1 MSPRHLSGAVNSPLP
16 VQPPLRGDLSLRTS
30 VLWSSQELPRPS
42 QLKPAEQGRGG
53 GRRGHRSC
61 KGDSEVGHPACA
73 AVPCENWTRYPGQP
87 ARSVLPPGLG
97 RMPGAAS
104 GGSPLLQATIFP
116 RDPRPAP
123 PSARPVSGF
132 GKARQLLC
140 CHGAPKLSLGLADQE
155 EAVLGGPLGSSPPRG
170 TVDKAWALCGPAQE
184 RGPSGQWPGD
194 ARCGQAPLPPRGEQ
208 LRAWWPG
215 LGRAALPL
223 PRARL
228 PRGPPQTSGLP
239 EKPFCP
245 PGAPSWK
252 RTTPTFTLQTLPA
265 RRARRARAC
274 AQARDA
280 CAHAWTSRTA
290 PQHTWARAHTS
301 CTHLC
306 KCTRAHTCTSRQ
318 QACPCLCPRVL

>member
-42 QLKPAEQGRGG
+42 QLKPAEQGGGG

-104 GGSPLLQATIFP
+104 GGSPLLQATILP

-123 PSARPVSGF
+123 QSACPVSRF

-140 CHGAPKLSLGLADQE
+140 CLGAPKLSLGLADQE
-155 EAVLGGPLGSSPPRG
+155 EAVLGGPLGSSPPRWVFRG

-184 RGPSGQWPGD
+184 RGPSDQWPGD
-194 ARCGQAPLPPRGEQ
+194 VRCGQAPLPPRGEQ
-208 LRAWWPG
+208 LRAWRPG

-228 PRGPPQTSGLP
+228 PHGPPTDQR
-239 EKPFCP
+239 P
-245 PGAPSWK
+245 PGEALLPTWCPILEADHSHLHAPDAAWMASK
-252 RTTPTFTLQTLPA
+252 ENTRL
-265 RRARRARAC
+265 RAGT
-274 AQARDA
+274 RDT
-280 CAHAWTSRTA
+280 CAHT
-290 PQHTWARAHTS
+290 
-301 CTHLC
+301 
-306 KCTRAHTCTSRQ
+306 
-318 QACPCLCPRVL
+318 